1 MPQIRIAENRDIG
14 PCARLLGILFGQEH
28 EFTPDIRNQEI
39 GLGMI
44 IGNPS
49 AGTIFVC
56 ENDGDIIG
64 MVTLLTLVST
74 ALGRKVLLLEDMI
87 VDPAWRARG
96 IGSRLVEH
104 ACGWARDHG
113 YGRIT
118 LLTDGDNDSAQ
129 HFYSGKGFSRSQ
141 MAVFRKML

>member
-1 MPQIRIAENRDIG
+1 MPKIRIAENRDTG
-14 PCARLLGILFGQEH
+14 ACARLLGILFSQEH
-28 EFTPDIRNQEI
+28 EFTPDIRNQEL

-44 IGNPS
+44 IGNPDT
-49 AGTIFVC
+49 GTVFVC
-56 ENDGDIIG
+56 EKDGDIVG

-87 VDPAWRARG
+87 VDPAWRGRG
-96 IGSRLVEH
+96 IGSMLLEH
-104 ACGWARDHG
+104 ACDWARNHG

-129 HFYSGKGFSRSQ
+129 HFYSEKGFSRSR
-141 MAVFRKML
+141 MAVFRKIL